1 MLPSRPR
8 LERWNPD
15 SLTHTGQAVKD
26 GGKAI
31 DHAVVTINADIKTMP
46 ETKAWS
52 GDAHSAATSMFGR
65 GEDQTGAFADYT
77 SVLGAVLQEGAGRI
91 GSARSALLDKAD
103 EIDLTG
109 QLHVSDQWVVLIK
122 GASLTIEETAALER
136 RAQAEQVAVNT
147 LLLKVGGADDD
158 TAAELA
164 AAAKPHGF
172 VGPDATSPVHLLPGM
187 QRPSDEVPNPALTTG
202 LMQQAMLRDTDMAQ
216 TIREIKTEIR
226 YDPETGEEIATV
238 TTFFMQDGSRHERRV
253 NAIAAFSD
261 REPSIVET
269 HFDKDGNPVSETRS
283 TQYTEWATGSL
294 AGAKVTTVR
303 MADRTTVTM
312 IERPGGGSPSVTV
325 HTPDGRPADV
335 PLNLLNH
342 PILSSTSAGLSGVS
356 EQAARGIPFLTDDIS
371 ENVRV
376 GAKYGGPGV
385 SVATALW
392 DFAVA
397 DSGFERCVAG
407 AEGVASV
414 TAGTV
419 AGFGTSGMGPWVAI
433 PVALVASGGGQ
444 ALGNWIGNTFCPR

>member
-15 SLTHTGQAVKD
+15 SLAHTGQGVTD
-26 GGKAI
+26 GGKAV
-31 DHAVVTINADIKTMP
+31 DHAVATINANVKTMP

-65 GEDQTGAFADYT
+65 AEDRTGAFADYT
-77 SVLGAVLQEGAGRI
+77 SALGAAMQQGAHRVGA
-91 GSARSALLDKAD
+91 ARSALLDKAD

-109 QLHVSDQWVVLIK
+109 QLYVSDQWVILIR
-122 GASLTIEETAALER
+122 GASLTLVETATLER
-136 RAQAEQVAVNT
+136 RAQAEQVAVNN
-147 LLLKVGGADDD
+147 LLLKVGDADDG

-164 AAAKPHGF
+164 AVAKPQGF
-172 VGPDATSPVHLLPGM
+172 VGPDPTSPVNLLPGI
-187 QRPSDEVPNPALTTG
+187 QRPSDEVPNPASTTG

-216 TIREIKTEIR
+216 TIREITSETV
-226 YDPETGEEIATV
+226 YDPETGKEIAMV
-238 TTFFMQDGSRHERRV
+238 TTVFMQDGSRHERRV

-261 REPSIVET
+261 REPSVIET
-269 HFDKDGNPVSETRS
+269 HFDMDGNPISETRS
-283 TQYTEWATGSL
+283 TQFKEWATGSL

-303 MADRTTVTM
+303 MADQTTVTL
-312 IERPGGGSPSVTV
+312 IERPGGGSPSITV
-325 HTPDGRPADV
+325 HTPDGRPGDV

-356 EQAARGIPFLTDDIS
+356 EQAARGIPFLTDEVS
-371 ENVRV
+371 EHVRV

-392 DFAVA
+392 DLAVA